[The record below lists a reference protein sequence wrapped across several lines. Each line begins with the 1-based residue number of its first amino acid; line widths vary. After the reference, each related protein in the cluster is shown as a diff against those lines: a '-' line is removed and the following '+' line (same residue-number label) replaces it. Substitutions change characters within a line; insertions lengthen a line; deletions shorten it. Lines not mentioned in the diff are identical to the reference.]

1 MKRLVLIDGIN
12 FFYRGAWG
20 GTSQEM
26 KTIHGEDMTYVL
38 AYFRNLANLV
48 NHFRFPTDENRYVI
62 CWDGGYDE
70 RLRISSEA
78 VDAGLIPKA
87 YKQERREAHDIEDEE
102 EKAKA
107 LEFLRQMKLSR
118 QLTDMTIVGQMW
130 MQGEEAD
137 DLIGSYSVKYADDF
151 DEILLVTTD
160 KDYFQLLTPK
170 VRMYNSGKNEYRDL
184 QYLKGEYDL
193 DKASQWIDVGALAG
207 ESGATSDTIYGVP
220 GIGYK
225 TAAKLIAQ
233 YGTLDN
239 LVQESA
245 LALAPDVLHF
255 DNDMKELYARVKDKS
270 YRLGHHKMELS
281 VLAHKEIVDLAKKLK
296 TIRTF
301 LPVEFAPTSTNWTE
315 LDKTFRTMG
324 VPLGKMTTEAL
335 TEEQD

>member
-20 GTSQEM
+20 GTSNDM
-26 KTIHGEDMTYVL
+26 RTIHGEDMTYVL
-38 AYFRNLANLV
+38 AYFRNLANLIS
-48 NHFRFPTDENRYVI
+48 HFNLYGDENRYVI

-78 VDAGLIPKA
+78 VNAGIIPKA
-87 YKQERREAHDIEDEE
+87 YKQERRESHEIEDEE

-107 LEFLRQMKLSR
+107 IEFLRQMKKAR
-118 QLTDMTIVGQMW
+118 ELTDMTVVCQMW

-160 KDYFQLLTPK
+160 RDYFQLLTDK

-184 QYLKGEYDL
+184 QYLKQEYDL
-193 DKASQWIDVGALAG
+193 DRASQWIDVGALAG

-225 TAAKLIAQ
+225 TAAKLISQ
-233 YGTLDN
+233 YGTLDK
-239 LVQESA
+239 LIEESA
-245 LALAPDVLHF
+245 MALAPDMLKF
-255 DNDMKELYARVKDKS
+255 NNDAKELLSHVKDKS
-270 YRLGHHKMELS
+270 YKLTHHKKELS
-281 VLAHKEIVDLAKKLK
+281 VLAYNEIVELAKKLK

-301 LPVEFAPTSTNWTE
+301 LPVELADPTPDWTK
-315 LDKTFRTMG
+315 LDRTFREMG
-324 VPLGKMTTEAL
+324 VPLGNMTTEAL
-335 TEEQD
+335 TDLQ

>member
-12 FFYRGAWG
+12 FFYRGAWSG
-20 GTSQEM
+20 VSQDM

-38 AYFRNLANLV
+38 AYFRNLANLIA
-48 NHFRFPTDENRYVI
+48 HFKFPTDENKYVI

-78 VDAGLIPKA
+78 VNAGLIPKA

-102 EKAKA
+102 EKKKA
-107 LEFLRQMKLSR
+107 IEFMRQMKVAR
-118 QLTDMTIVGQMW
+118 EFTDMTIVSQMW

-137 DLIGSYSVKYADDF
+137 DLIGSYSVKYANDF

-160 KDYFQLLTPK
+160 RDYYQLITDK
-170 VRMYNSGKNEYRDL
+170 VRIYNSGKNEYRDL
-184 QYLKGEYDL
+184 QYLKAEYDL
-193 DKASQWIDVGALAG
+193 DNASQWIDVGALAG

-239 LVQESA
+239 LIAESSRE
-245 LALAPDVLHF
+245 LAPDILLFH
-255 DNDMKELYARVKDKS
+255 NDVKALYEHVKDKS
-270 YRLGHHKMELS
+270 YKLSHHKKELS
-281 VLAHKEIVDLAKKLK
+281 VLAYNEIVELAKKLK
-296 TIRTF
+296 SIRTF
-301 LPVEFAPTSTNWTE
+301 LPVELADPTPNWIE
-315 LDKTFRTMG
+315 LDKTFRTLG

-335 TEEQD
+335 TD

>member
-12 FFYRGAWG
+12 FFYRGAWTG
-20 GTSQEM
+20 VSMEARSLQ
-26 KTIHGEDMTYVL
+26 GEDMTYVL
-38 AYFRNLANLV
+38 AYFRNLANLIS
-48 NHFRFPTDENRYVI
+48 HFSSESDSNTFVI

-78 VDAGLIPKA
+78 VASGLIPKA

-107 LEFLRQMKLSR
+107 KEFMRQMKVAR
-118 QLTDMTIVGQMW
+118 GLTDLTVVSQMW

-137 DLIGSYSVKYADDF
+137 DLIGSYSVKYASEF

-160 KDYFQLLTPK
+160 KDYFQLLTDK

-184 QYLKGEYDL
+184 AYLKSEYDL
-193 DKASQWIDVGALAG
+193 DRGEQWIDVGAIAG

-225 TAAKLIAQ
+225 TAAKLIAH

-239 LVQESA
+239 LIGESKA
-245 LALAPDVLHF
+245 ALAPHILKCGNDVKRLHECV
-255 DNDMKELYARVKDKS
+255 KEKS
-270 YRLGHHKMELS
+270 YKIKEFKKELS
-281 VLAHKEIVDLAKKLK
+281 VLANIEIVELAKKLK

-301 LPVEFAPTSTNWTE
+301 LPVEIATPTPSWME
-315 LDKTFRTMG
+315 LDKAFRTMG
-324 VPLGKMTTEAL
+324 LPLGRMTTEAL
-335 TEEQD
+335 TE